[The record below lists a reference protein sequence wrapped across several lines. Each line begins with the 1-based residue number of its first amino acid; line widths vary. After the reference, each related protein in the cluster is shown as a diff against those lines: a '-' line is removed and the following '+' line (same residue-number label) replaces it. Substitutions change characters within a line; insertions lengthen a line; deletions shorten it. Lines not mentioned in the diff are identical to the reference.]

1 MTTLEVVVGIV
12 VGLVVNECCDVS
24 PWLARKLVRWSA
36 RRRYRNPRRAQVRAE
51 ELVGLIDL
59 RPGKLFKLITA
70 LGFVVTA
77 TAVLVSRHLADRT
90 PGKTKPASKHSEK
103 APPPAAE
110 LAQLSTG
117 LSQSHQE
124 RGAAVRR
131 RLLDATLDN
140 LVHHGYAGT
149 TTTRVSELAG
159 VTRGSQVQHF
169 PTRVDLVAAAVR
181 HITAKRAG
189 LAFDKIE
196 TVRQSSTPLE
206 AGLDLMWEVH
216 QGPVMYATIEMWV
229 AARTDPELREQLMKV
244 EPAAR
249 ASVLEFVEAAFGE
262 RATNRRFRSV
272 MFTAMDTIRGILVMG
287 VGDEDIEA
295 MNKSWHR
302 ARRDLLDLMTAVLQA
317 ENPDN
322 T

>member
-24 PWLARKLVRWSA
+24 PWLARRLVRWSA
-36 RRRYRNPRRAQVRAE
+36 RRRYRNPRRAEVRAE

-77 TAVLVSRHLADRT
+77 TAVLVGRRLADRT
-90 PGKTKPASKHSEK
+90 SGKTKSASKRHEK
-103 APPPAAE
+103 ASAD
-110 LAQLSTG
+110 LAQLSAG
-117 LSQSHQE
+117 LSQSHQVH
-124 RGAAVRR
+124 GAAVRR

-149 TTTRVSELAG
+149 TTTRVTELAG
-159 VTRGSQVQHF
+159 VTRDSQVQHF
-169 PTRVDLVAAAVR
+169 PTRADLVAAAVR
-181 HITAKRAG
+181 HIAAKRAE

-196 TVRQSSTPLE
+196 TIRQSSTPLE

-244 EPAAR
+244 EPTAR
-249 ASVLEFVEAAFGE
+249 ANLIEFAEAAFGE
-262 RATNRRFRSV
+262 YASTRRFRSA
-272 MFTAMDTIRGILVMG
+272 MFTAMDTIRGILLMG
-287 VGDEDIEA
+287 VGDENVEA
-295 MNKSWHR
+295 MNKRWHR
-302 ARRDLLDLMTAVLQA
+302 ARRDLLDLMTVVLQA